1 MVEAVFESMELK
13 KEVMVN
19 CDKYC
24 KDDCILATNT
34 STLDIDEVASVTERP
49 DKVSLKFWQMIM
61 WSSLVQVY

>member
-49 DKVSLKFWQMIM
+49 DKVSLKF
-61 WSSLVQVY
+61 